1 MTAPGS
7 SRRYGAAVESIAKPL
22 MIQQIPWLAGESGAR
37 ARSAR
42 VSDTLFFV
50 NIPGISFEIHL
61 LISVT
66 RGRVNISVKITYVA
80 LSITPPARSELEI
93 SDSDRSVIDSADLL
107 GSLVR
112 TDGHPDAKGD

>member
-7 SRRYGAAVESIAKPL
+7 PCRCGAAVESIAKPL
-22 MIQQIPWLAGESGAR
+22 MIEQIPWLAGESGAR

-50 NIPGISFEIHL
+50 NIPGISFKIHL

-66 RGRVNISVKITYVA
+66 RGRLKYHCKDNISGAIHHT
-80 LSITPPARSELEI
+80 I
-93 SDSDRSVIDSADLL
+93 SRE
-107 GSLVR
+107 
-112 TDGHPDAKGD
+112 